1 MFNAAATAV
10 YRCARCIAVIGMLVV
25 GRNEALAYSVL
36 AHEATIDA
44 AWDRGIR
51 PLLLRRFPRA
61 SAESLD
67 RARSFAYGGSVI
79 QDLGYYP
86 FGNKLFS
93 NLLHYVRSGDFIE
106 ALIRESRDI
115 DEYAF
120 ALGALAHYTDDNTGH
135 PDATNRA
142 VPLAF
147 PKLRNKLGD
156 TITYYEAPKQHV
168 IVEFSFDV
176 VQAAGGEYL
185 PQAYQSFIGFRVAR
199 RVLERAFERTYGLTM
214 GDLFTDPQRAIE
226 TYRYS
231 VSEIIPALT
240 EAAWR
245 DKHDEI
251 LEALPDIQRS
261 GFVFRYGRADYER
274 DYGTTY
280 QKPSRFARF
289 LGFMYRL
296 LPKIGP
302 LKPLS
307 FEAPTPEV
315 ELLFARSF
323 RQAATRYQ
331 AILSGIADNRFEL
344 TNTDF
349 DTGRPS
355 RHGEYAL
362 ADDTYAEL
370 LSKLE
375 HRSFANV
382 PEGLRRNIL
391 TFYGPQPAPATHS
404 KLDRK
409 RWASVQ
415 RGLATLTQQRPH

>member
-1 MFNAAATAV
+1 MVNAPATAV
-10 YRCARCIAVIGMLVV
+10 YRLARCSVVIGLLVV
-25 GRNEALAYSVL
+25 GRNEVLAYSVL
-36 AHEATIDA
+36 AHEATIDT

-51 PLLLRRFPRA
+51 PLLLRRFPGA
-61 SAESLD
+61 SADSMN

-106 ALIRESRDI
+106 ALIRESHDI

-135 PDATNRA
+135 ADATNRA

-147 PKLRNKLGD
+147 PKLRSKFGD
-156 TITYYEAPKQHV
+156 TITYYEAPKQHI

-176 VQAAGGEYL
+176 VQAAGGRYL

-199 RVLERAFERTYGLTM
+199 PVLERAFERTYGLAM
-214 GDLFTDPQRAIE
+214 SDLFTDPQRAID
-226 TYRYS
+226 TYRYG
-231 VSEIIPALT
+231 VSEVIPALT

-251 LEALPDIQRS
+251 LKALPDIQRS

-274 DYGTTY
+274 DYGEAY
-280 QKPSRFARF
+280 QQPARLARF

-307 FEAPTPEV
+307 FEAPTPEI
-315 ELLFARSF
+315 EQLFARSF
-323 RQAATRYQ
+323 RQAADRYR
-331 AILSGIADNRFEL
+331 AAIADISDDRFEL
-344 TNTDF
+344 MNTDF

-355 RHGEYAL
+355 RHGEYTL
-362 ADDTYAEL
+362 ADETYAEL
-370 LSKLE
+370 LLELE

-382 PEGLRRNIL
+382 SEGLRQNIL
-391 TFYGPQPAPATHS
+391 SFYGPRPAAQGKH
-404 KLDRK
+404 DRK
-409 RWASVQ
+409 HWASVQ
-415 RGLATLTQQRPH
+415 CALATLAQRRSR